1 MIRDGAAFVLL
12 LPVALVGLFT
22 CIVPA
27 LTAPTLQFGVRIPP
41 QRVQAPVIRQ
51 QRRAYFWRTG
61 LLAVV
66 ITAAAAFVPVG
77 SALLTGALILLLL
90 AAGLGC
96 YFLARERI
104 IAVKEAEDW
113 YGGLRQTIATDTAWR
128 TDPERFPIVWLLP
141 ALAVIAATVV
151 VGVVRYPQLPDQLP
165 VHFTV
170 DGTVD
175 RYAAKSVLTAF
186 ALVLTQ
192 VFVTALIA
200 GLLLATYRSR
210 PEVDAADAVASTQ
223 RYRRFLSAMGRGLLV
238 LAALVDLTLLLV
250 AFQMWRVFPPSS
262 AATAQATVP
271 VVVGIIVIA
280 AIGVRM
286 GQAGSRLRGRAEP
299 APARERAER
308 PSAPGTTVN
317 RDDDRF
323 WVGGLFY
330 VNRQDPAVVVS
341 RRFGVG
347 WTLNFGNPW
356 AWVAVAVI
364 AAAVVALTVVVGH
377 R

>member
-1 MIRDGAAFVLL
+1 MIRDGAALVLL

-27 LTAPTLQFGVRIPP
+27 LTAPALQFGVRIPP
-41 QRVQAPVIRQ
+41 QHVQAPVIRR

-66 ITAAAAFVPVG
+66 ITAAAAFVPAS
-77 SALLTGALILLLL
+77 SAWLTGALILLLL

-113 YGGLRQTIATDTAWR
+113 YGGLRQTIATDTSWR
-128 TDPERFPIVWLLP
+128 TEPERFPVVWLLP

-186 ALVLTQ
+186 SLVLTQ
-192 VFVTALIA
+192 VFVTGLIA

-223 RYRRFLSAMGRGLLV
+223 RYRRFLAAMGRGLLV
-238 LAALVDLTLLLV
+238 LAALVDLTLMLV
-250 AFQMWRVFPPSS
+250 AFEMWKVFPPSG
-262 AATAQATVP
+262 AVTAQATLP

-286 GQAGSRLRGRAEP
+286 GQAGSRLRGRAEVP
-299 APARERAER
+299 A
-308 PSAPGTTVN
+308 GTTVN

-330 VNRQDPAVVVS
+330 INRQDPAVVVS

-364 AAAVVALTVVVGH
+364 AAAVVGLTVVVGH